1 MELTELSQFL
11 GNYIAKETA
20 NLVKKKKKRS
30 LKCIRHKATLEP
42 QHLHHQ
48 EASCEIYLHI
58 SKEGLI

>member
-1 MELTELSQFL
+1 MELTEPSQFL

-20 NLVKKKKKRS
+20 NLVKKKKRS
-30 LKCIRHKATLEP
+30 LKCVRHKATLEP

-48 EASCEIYLHI
+48 EASCEIYLHS